1 MFGTTKKNSYVILT
15 IIFFVLLNYIV
26 VITKNIFFEK
36 AKYNPIN
43 YDILESNSNSINEK
57 QGSEFI
63 SSAEEMFKIFEE
75 QNFSRDSF
83 LNNTYDSLIVFSS
96 LPEDFMIVEP
106 VSARKELFVKTILPI
121 IFFENEKVLEERNK
135 ILEWWTDTEGEL
147 IKRDYWPDWLESIST
162 KYSYEG
168 ENIGDLLMSVDIVPI
183 SLAVSQAAIE
193 SGWGTSRYAREGNA
207 VFGQYTYKQ
216 DLGIIPKER
225 PVEENFLV
233 RKFQTISDSTASY
246 IKNLNTHDAYKD
258 FRENRKKIRMN
269 GENFLGLTLVKYL
282 INYSERK
289 QDYIKDVEK
298 MIKDNNFQDLDAI
311 YNSNLIN

>member
-15 IIFFVLLNYIV
+15 IIFFVLINYAV

-36 AKYNPIN
+36 EKYNPIN
-43 YDILESNSNSINEK
+43 YDILESNNKSINEK

-96 LPEDFMIVEP
+96 LPDDFMTVEP

-135 ILEWWTDTEGEL
+135 ILEWWTATEGEL
-147 IKRDYWPDWLESIST
+147 IKRDYWPDWLENIST

-168 ENIGDLLMSVDIVPI
+168 ENIGDLLMSVDIIPI

-207 VFGQYTYKQ
+207 VFGQYTYKK

-225 PVEENFLV
+225 PEEENFLI

-246 IKNLNTHDAYKD
+246 IKNLNTHDAYKS

-269 GENFLGLTLVKYL
+269 GEKISGMSLVKYL
-282 INYSERK
+282 VNYSERK
-289 QDYIKDVEK
+289 EDYIKDIEQ
-298 MIKDNNFQDLDAI
+298 MIQDNDFQDFDNI
-311 YNSNLIN
+311 YTLNLIN

>member
-106 VSARKELFVKTILPI
+106 VSVRKELFVKTILPI

-269 GENFLGLTLVKYL
+269 GENFLGLTLVKHL

>member
-36 AKYNPIN
+36 TKYNPIN

-147 IKRDYWPDWLESIST
+147 IKRDYWPDWLESISA

>member
-15 IIFFVLLNYIV
+15 IILFVLMNYAV

-36 AKYNPIN
+36 EKYNPIN
-43 YDILESNSNSINEK
+43 YDILESNNKSINEK

-75 QNFSRDSF
+75 QNFSRDNF

-96 LPEDFMIVEP
+96 LPEDFMTVEP
-106 VSARKELFVKTILPI
+106 ASARKELFVKTILPI

-135 ILEWWTDTEGEL
+135 ILEWWTATEGDL
-147 IKRDYWPDWLESIST
+147 IKRDYWPDWLENIST

-168 ENIGDLLMSVDIVPI
+168 ENIGDLLMSVDIIPI

-207 VFGQYTYKQ
+207 VFGQYTYKK
-216 DLGIIPKER
+216 DLGILPKER
-225 PVEENFLV
+225 PEEENFLI

-246 IKNLNTHDAYKD
+246 IKNLNTHNGYKGV
-258 FRENRKKIRMN
+258 RENRKKIRMN
-269 GENFLGLTLVKYL
+269 GEKISGMSLVKYL
-282 INYSERK
+282 VNYSERK
-289 QDYIKDVEK
+289 EDYIKDIEQ
-298 MIKDNNFQDLDAI
+298 MIQDNDFQDFDNI
-311 YNSNLIN
+311 YTLNLIN

>member
-15 IIFFVLLNYIV
+15 IILFVLMNYAV

-36 AKYNPIN
+36 EKYNPIN
-43 YDILESNSNSINEK
+43 YDILESNNKSINEK

-96 LPEDFMIVEP
+96 LPEDFMTVEP
-106 VSARKELFVKTILPI
+106 ASARKELFVKTILPI

-135 ILEWWTDTEGEL
+135 ILEWWTATEGDL
-147 IKRDYWPDWLESIST
+147 IKRDYWPDWLENIST

-168 ENIGDLLMSVDIVPI
+168 ENIGDLLMSVDIIPI

-207 VFGQYTYKQ
+207 VFGQYTYKK
-216 DLGIIPKER
+216 DLGILPKER
-225 PVEENFLV
+225 PEEENFLI

-246 IKNLNTHDAYKD
+246 IKNLNTHNAYKG

-269 GENFLGLTLVKYL
+269 GEKISGMSLVKYL
-282 INYSERK
+282 VNYSERK
-289 QDYIKDVEK
+289 EDYIKDIEQ
-298 MIKDNNFQDLDAI
+298 MIQDNDFQDFDNI
-311 YNSNLIN
+311 YNLNLIN